1 MLISIANF
9 PLCQLKYNAIHF
21 VNRSPHGYLKKLQER
36 KKKQGMN
43 TSVQKTDLI
52 KKPPCLGLKGLGGE
66 EHRLIKARP
75 IKSLS
80 SRRSVF
86 FLSSERGSKT

>member
-1 MLISIANF
+1 
-9 PLCQLKYNAIHF
+9 
-21 VNRSPHGYLKKLQER
+21 
-36 KKKQGMN
+36 MN

-52 KKPPCLGLKGLGGE
+52 KKHLGLGLKGLGGE
-66 EHRLIKARP
+66 EHRLMKARP

-86 FLSSERGSKT
+86 FCLQDVVAKPEMGSRGPSV